1 MQKRSLE
8 NDLREVRES
17 SVPVPPR
24 IPELQEAVNRAL
36 RGQFRVKPEG
46 RINRAMSLAMS
57 APGKR
62 LRPVATLLAGETLGA
77 SRSRLLPFAMAVEIV
92 HTASLLLDD
101 LPCMDDAEL
110 RRGQPALHHQI
121 GEADTLLTA
130 FALQARAFQLCASVP
145 EMGRGERQLPVRL
158 VQLLERAVGAEGMC
172 EGQSLDLAFE
182 PDEKLGIEALEGI
195 HRRKTGALFAAA
207 LQGGG
212 RLAGAHEEELA
223 ALFLFGKNLGLAFQ
237 VADDLLDHRGD
248 PKKMGKASG
257 ADRGRRLTFVS
268 LFGEAAS
275 EAALRDLH
283 KAACDALAP
292 LGKRAKALLE
302 FADFLEKRD
311 A

>member
-1 MQKRSLE
+1 MVL
-8 NDLREVRES
+8 V
-17 SVPVPPR
+17 
-24 IPELQEAVNRAL
+24 
-36 RGQFRVKPEG
+36 
-46 RINRAMSLAMS
+46 
-57 APGKR
+57 
-62 LRPVATLLAGETLGA
+62 
-77 SRSRLLPFAMAVEIV
+77 RLLEEA
-92 HTASLLLDD
+92 
-101 LPCMDDAEL
+101 
-110 RRGQPALHHQI
+110 I
-121 GEADTLLTA
+121 G
-130 FALQARAFQLCASVP
+130 SH
-145 EMGRGERQLPVRL
+145 
-158 VQLLERAVGAEGMC
+158 GMC
-172 EGQSLDLAFE
+172 EGQSLDLSFQ
-182 PDEKLGIEALEGI
+182 PEKSPGLEELEAI

-207 LQGGG
+207 LEGGG
-212 RLAGAHEEELA
+212 RLAGASEEELA